1 MNKFQ
6 SGKIYKI
13 VDNLTN
19 DIYIGSTCKTLEQRL
34 KQHKA
39 NYKAFKAGKSNF
51 VTVFKI
57 LGNNNYKIELIKLN
71 PCNTKQE
78 LNKEEGQTITKLK
91 MGGFNVINKN
101 IAGLTRKESVAQYRQ
116 NNKIEIN
123 EKARLKHNCQC
134 GGKYTQCSKA
144 QHEKSKKHQDYINN
158 TKTINNHGT
167 INITTNVN
175 SPKDLNNLELLN
187 TIK

>member
-1 MNKFQ
+1 MKFQ

-13 VDNLTN
+13 VDNTS
-19 DIYIGSTCKTLEQRL
+19 DMVYIGSTCKTLEQRL
-34 KQHKA
+34 KQHQA

-57 LGNNNYKIELIKLN
+57 LQNNNYKIELIKLN
-71 PCNTKQE
+71 PCDTKQE
-78 LNKEEGQTITKLK
+78 LNKLEGQTINKLK
-91 MGGFNVINKN
+91 MDGFNIINKN

-123 EKARLKHNCQC
+123 EKARIKHNCQC

-144 QHEKSKKHQDYINN
+144 QHEKSIKHQNYINN
-158 TKTINNHGT
+158 TKTINNTGNT
-167 INITTNVN
+167 YNITINVN